1 VIEKKEIE
9 LIQKVGINVKLFRLS
24 KNLSQ
29 ETLSFDANIPKNQV
43 GRIERGQINT
53 SIGTLFKICTALNI
67 NIKDLFE

>member
-1 VIEKKEIE
+1 MIEKKEIE
-9 LIQKVGINVKLFRLS
+9 LIQKVGIKIKLLRLS

-29 ETLSFDANIPKNQV
+29 ETLSFDANIPKNQI

-53 SIGTLFKICTALNI
+53 SIGTLSKICTALNI